1 MSDLSLSDLEFVDL
15 VPPSL
20 VHDPKFQGAAR
31 GAGQELQAREDEIS
45 SVGIYYRLAELS
57 EPVVDHLAA
66 QFHVDFYPASASLA
80 VKRAL
85 VAGSIAWHMVKG
97 TNPPMRETIEA
108 AIGLAPVIE
117 EKRLFLCDRS
127 RCDSDPLIET
137 PDNLY
142 FAALVDRDAA
152 EAAAVVRK
160 EAETVIR
167 IMKPEG
173 TIGEAVFVG
182 MRCDDPVYSQTDRD
196 RLGA

>member
-1 MSDLSLSDLEFVDL
+1 MSDRTLTDIEFIDL

-20 VHDPKFQGAAR
+20 THDEKFQGAAQ
-31 GAGQELQAREDEIS
+31 GAGRELVNRESEIS
-45 SVGIYYRLAELS
+45 AIGIYYRLSDLT
-57 EPVVDHLAA
+57 EPVIDHLAA
-66 QFHVDFYPASASLA
+66 QFHVDFYPSSASLA
-80 VKRAL
+80 VKQAL

-97 TNPPMRETIEA
+97 TNPPLRETIEA
-108 AIGLAPVIE
+108 AIGITPTIE

-127 RCDSDPLIET
+127 RCDFDPLTQT

-160 EAETVIR
+160 EAEAVVK

-173 TIGEAVFVG
+173 TMGEAVFLG
-182 MRCDDPVYSQTDRD
+182 LRCDDSTYSQTDRD
-196 RLGA
+196 RLGT